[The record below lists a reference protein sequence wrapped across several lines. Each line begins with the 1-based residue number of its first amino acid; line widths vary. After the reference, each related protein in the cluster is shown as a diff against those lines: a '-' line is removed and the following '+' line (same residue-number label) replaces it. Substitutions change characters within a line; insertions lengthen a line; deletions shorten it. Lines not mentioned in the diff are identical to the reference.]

1 MLYLKLTVR
10 VARGARNVRENVPVI
25 HQVRQQEDKPQV
37 HLDKQDMLKFK
48 QM

>member
-1 MLYLKLTVR
+1 MLYLKLTAH
-10 VARGARNVRENVPVI
+10 VARGAINVRENVPVI

-37 HLDKQDMLKFK
+37 HPDKQDVLRSK